1 MCPAKSYTDAMSP
14 LLESFDSP
22 EAQDRVRQNWFLRFR
37 FALATVGLLV
47 VVLAD
52 LWGGWTLPAWT
63 LISLFAFSLASNFLL
78 YLYAKSGAR
87 MTDSLILC
95 VIAFD
100 LLILTVALSL
110 SGGASNPFSS
120 VYLLYIPIGALLL
133 PQAFASILVLLAI
146 GAYTFLFWPDLY
158 AGHGGHQS
166 MQSHLVGMWVAFV
179 VVGPVVSYA
188 VGRLRTAVAAAEEEL
203 KETRAQQVRS
213 EKLSALATLS
223 AGAAHELS
231 TPLGTIAIAAKELE
245 QNQSDPNV
253 TEDARLIQQEI
264 QRCSAILSQLA
275 VDVGAG
281 IGEAVQSI
289 QVSDLVEA
297 IVEESAQI
305 RVEALSAIA
314 QRMVKVPRRLMVQ
327 ALRGIVKNAKQ
338 ASPEGGQIDLNIGE
352 SADATRLRIEVK
364 DQGTGMSE
372 EVLQHVGEPFF
383 TKKPVGEGMGLGI
396 FFARSVIEQ
405 LNGEIELT
413 SIEGQGTCVSVE
425 LPWGS

>member
-1 MCPAKSYTDAMSP
+1 MKSYTDPMSP

-22 EAQDRVRQNWFLRFR
+22 EAQDRVRHNWFLRFR

-63 LISLFAFSLASNFLL
+63 LIFLFAVSLASNVLL
-78 YLYAKSGAR
+78 YMYAKSGAR

-133 PQAFASILVLLAI
+133 PQVLASVLVLLAI

-188 VGRLRTAVAAAEEEL
+188 VGRLRAAVAAAEEEL

-213 EKLSALATLS
+213 EKLAALATLS

-253 TEDARLIQQEI
+253 TE
-264 QRCSAILSQLA
+264 
-275 VDVGAG
+275 
-281 IGEAVQSI
+281 
-289 QVSDLVEA
+289 
-297 IVEESAQI
+297 
-305 RVEALSAIA
+305 
-314 QRMVKVPRRLMVQ
+314 
-327 ALRGIVKNAKQ
+327 
-338 ASPEGGQIDLNIGE
+338 
-352 SADATRLRIEVK
+352 
-364 DQGTGMSE
+364 
-372 EVLQHVGEPFF
+372 
-383 TKKPVGEGMGLGI
+383 
-396 FFARSVIEQ
+396 
-405 LNGEIELT
+405 
-413 SIEGQGTCVSVE
+413 
-425 LPWGS
+425 

>member
-1 MCPAKSYTDAMSP
+1 MLQAKSYTEPMSP

-37 FALATVGLLV
+37 FAMATVGLLV

-63 LISLFAFSLASNFLL
+63 LVFLFAFSLASNFLL

-87 MTDSLILC
+87 MTDALIL
-95 VIAFD
+95 VAIAFD

-146 GAYTFLFWPDLY
+146 GAYTFLFWPDLHS
-158 AGHGGHQS
+158 GHGGHQS
-166 MQSHLVGMWVAFV
+166 MQTHLVGMWVAFV

-188 VGRLRTAVAAAEEEL
+188 VGRLRAAVSVAEEEL

-213 EKLSALATLS
+213 EKLAALATLS

-253 TEDARLIQQEI
+253 TDDARLIQQEI

-281 IGEAVQSI
+281 IGEAVQSVR
-289 QVSDLVEA
+289 VSDLVEA
-297 IVEESAQI
+297 ISEDSAQI
-305 RVEALSAIA
+305 RVEAPSAISG
-314 QRMVKVPRRLMVQ
+314 RTVKVPRRLMVQ
-327 ALRGIVKNAKQ
+327 ALRGIVKNARQ
-338 ASPEGGQIDLNIGE
+338 ASPQDEEIDLKIGE
-352 SADATRLRIEVK
+352 NADATCLQIEVR

-372 EVLQHVGEPFF
+372 DVLQHVGEPFF
-383 TKKPVGEGMGLGI
+383 TKKPAGEGMGLGV

-405 LNGEIELT
+405 SNGKIELT
-413 SIEGQGTCVSVE
+413 SIDGQGTCVSVE
-425 LPWGS
+425 LPWSS